1 MFGLLRRQ
9 MCFWVYFIVTIPA
22 WMSVYVTSPEAVW
35 ALRPR
40 GKPPP
45 CMPQLHARLVSFDL
59 WTATRLIHTTAG
71 WRPVP
76 RRGCRAGRHVSKQ
89 RVTSVSVSSLPSRR
103 ERQIPVIVGRRLLA
117 DRPPTTPTSVIVGRQ
132 QHDVVAATR
141 HRRRLV
147 SRFCVPFRSV
157 VERRNKSL
165 MPCDVRRR
173 MSVSAVVVP
182 AECCGV
188 DEAARYRAA
197 CLRPAQLQR

>member
-59 WTATRLIHTTAG
+59 WTPTRLIHTTAG

-103 ERQIPVIVGRRLLA
+103 ERQIPVIVWSPASSRSTTNYINRRSSSDGSNTTLS
-117 DRPPTTPTSVIVGRQ
+117 PPR
-132 QHDVVAATR
+132 
-141 HRRRLV
+141 
-147 SRFCVPFRSV
+147 
-157 VERRNKSL
+157 
-165 MPCDVRRR
+165 
-173 MSVSAVVVP
+173 VVV
-182 AECCGV
+182 V
-188 DEAARYRAA
+188 DSSVGSA
-197 CLRPAQLQR
+197 CRSALSSSGATSR